1 MVYRN
6 FSTAQ
11 PVGNTTY
18 QGEFPSKGAAET
30 ALGGAVPAGQTYT
43 ATVNGIQY
51 IANAGATSYTLI
63 KPGLPEVDTVADM
76 TAAVDGLNDG
86 DLVSTKGY
94 YSANDGGGNSYVY
107 HLTGRSGATIDGG
120 FGIAGSGADDW
131 FEAIDQR
138 IADPE
143 QFGCVGDGVTDDIN
157 SLDAM
162 VATGADIVFKAKKQD
177 YAISRT
183 WVIDQGNNV
192 DMADNKVVHTGL
204 TQEPVLQYGV
214 ASGGD
219 DSHRGLKI
227 LTLSASRENW
237 TDWSDDNDVAIRLY
251 RLQKS
256 HVRCVF
262 TENTKIGVQCIG
274 GSDGSGFGYTQ
285 VRLGNHVSHAI
296 PLDINANTNGWI
308 NQNVF
313 TAGELKTLSASNPT
327 IPRYGIRIIG
337 NDDHSINNNT
347 FESPSIELKTNA
359 VVTAD
364 KRVVWMDKCSEN
376 VIRRARHESSHD
388 GQTYGIAGI
397 SSVYMGN
404 DTSDN
409 KVTFSYIRAIRG
421 SEIRLHPF
429 DHFDDL
435 SARNFVGPDWEGIR
449 DGGWHSGH
457 LASKL
462 YEYDGDGRTAIRG
475 LYSRLSTTTYKSIE
489 SLTNVNSPT
498 SDGDAAIWRTA
509 NHVMAADFLTDDA
522 RRLVVAV
529 DLKQGS
535 YEIGIVP
542 WDSNGNVLLG
552 QEYVRSYFATFEADV
567 FGVGGYTIRGVAS
580 RDFQIHLRPEVYS
593 VTIGIYGGTSGLPH
607 FRSWA
612 VWTDQ
617 GTGIVTQIPHDRHSD
632 GSMIG
637 SAPPATSGLATYIV
651 GERLYNISP
660 PGAGWVCTTSGDPGT
675 WTPLGSRKEG
685 ADDLG
690 TTSGSITVDF
700 DAGDYDNKVV
710 TLDGA
715 GTLTLDATRPG
726 AYYVTVKSDSSTER
740 SITWVAGAG
749 SFHSLWQSP
758 TSVGSTD
765 GITVRFHF
773 DGSVWYPLTDRVKA
787 YGAISVHSN
796 STATT
801 IASASSDWTNKVQ
814 VTSFAVTNTVKQ
826 NTTPD
831 HTTDDITIDV
841 KGDYESSVSMSVS
854 GTAGD
859 TISFGVFKNN
869 GLVLMGSHST
879 HTLSGNVDNVF
890 MVPTPVPFIVGD
902 TVEVWVQNETAGR
915 DITIEE
921 ATLQVIKV
929 D

>member
-1 MVYRN
+1 MAILFRRTLLLVC
-6 FSTAQ
+6 FCAPLAAIPLLHFAAVEAQ
-11 PVGNTTY
+11 VTQVANSVGR
-18 QGEFPSKGAAET
+18 
-30 ALGGAVPAGQTYT
+30 
-43 ATVNGIQY
+43 TVDI
-51 IANAGATSYTLI
+51 
-63 KPGLPEVDTVADM
+63 VRHFDTVADM
-76 TAAVDGLNDG
+76 TSGTLRLADG
-86 DLVSTKGY
+86 DVVSTRGY
-94 YSANDGGGNSYVY
+94 ITVNDGGGNSYVY
-107 HLTGRSGATIDGG
+107 HLTGESGATIDGG

-409 KVTFSYIRAIRG
+409 KVTFAYIRAIRG

-567 FGVGGYTIRGVAS
+567 FGVGGYTIRGAAS

-593 VTIGIYGGTSGLPH
+593 VTIGIYGGTSGLPY

-660 PGAGWVCTTSGDPGT
+660 PSAGWVCTTSGDPGT
-675 WTPLGSRKEG
+675 WAAFGSRK
-685 ADDLG
+685 AYA
-690 TTSGSITVDF
+690 SIS
-700 DAGDYDNKVV
+700 
-710 TLDGA
+710 
-715 GTLTLDATRPG
+715 ATG
-726 AYYVTVKSDSSTER
+726 
-740 SITWVAGAG
+740 
-749 SFHSLWQSP
+749 
-758 TSVGSTD
+758 
-765 GITVRFHF
+765 
-773 DGSVWYPLTDRVKA
+773 
-787 YGAISVHSN
+787 N
-796 STATT
+796 NTATT
-801 IASASSDWTNKVQ
+801 ISATSTPVQ
-814 VTSFAVTNTVKQ
+814 VQAFDIDNSVAMNA
-826 NTTPD
+826 TPD
-831 HTTDDITIDV
+831 HTQDHIVADV
-841 KGDYESSVSMSVS
+841 AGNYRASVSISVS
-854 GTAGD
+854 GSAGD
-859 TISFGVFKNN
+859 TIGFGVYKNN
-869 GLVLMGSHST
+869 GSVIIGPDT
-879 HTLSGNVDNVF
+879 TITLSGGVDRVSF
-890 MVPTPVPFIVGD
+890 DSIPYPLSVGD
-902 TVEVWVQNETAGR
+902 TSELWGWNET
-915 DITIEE
+915 DTDDFTVEDC
-921 ATLQVIKV
+921 TLQINKI